1 MIAFE
6 MARRTGLDETHDSW
20 ALQRKLV
27 ENLVEHWDRPDH
39 GLWEVRGPQR
49 HFTHSRVM
57 VWVALDRAVQ
67 AVEQHDD
74 CHGPVERWREL
85 RDLVREEIL
94 AKGYDEQRGT
104 FVQHY
109 DTTEVDASLLVLPA
123 VGFIE
128 GDDPRMLGTIRA
140 IEEDLMVDGMVHR
153 YRTRSGVDGL
163 KGGEHPFVAC
173 SFWLVGAYAHAGRVE
188 DAHAL
193 MRRLLTIRNDVG
205 LLAEEHDPVT
215 GRMAGNFPQAF
226 SHLALVGAALALEQA
241 DRDALG
247 PKATDGSD

>member
-1 MIAFE
+1 V
-6 MARRTGLDETHDSW
+6 D
-20 ALQRKLV
+20 Q
-27 ENLVEHWDRPDH
+27 
-39 GLWEVRGPQR
+39 
-49 HFTHSRVM
+49 
-57 VWVALDRAVQ
+57 
-67 AVEQHDD
+67 
-74 CHGPVERWREL
+74 WREL

-94 AKGYDEQRGT
+94 AKGYDEHRGT

-109 DTTEVDASLLVLPA
+109 DTREVDASLLVLPA
-123 VGFIE
+123 VGFVE

-163 KGGEHPFVAC
+163 RGDEYPFVAC
-173 SFWLVGAYAHAGRVE
+173 SFWLVGAYAHAGRVD

-205 LLAEEHDPVT
+205 LLAEEYHPAT

-226 SHLALVGAALALEQA
+226 SHLALVGAALALENA
-241 DRDALG
+241 DRDALE
-247 PKATDGSD
+247 PKAPDGSD